1 MMHALL
7 SNALVVNGSIGLI
20 ILILGIFLSRGKI
33 ATWALVTVKFL
44 DKKIGNKATAF
55 LVSKLHEFADDMQE
69 DIKQDSQETGK

>member
-20 ILILGIFLSRGKI
+20 ILILGIFLSREKI

-44 DKKIGNKATAF
+44 DEKIGNKATAF
-55 LVSKLHEFADDMQE
+55 LVSKLYGFVDDMQK
-69 DIKQDSQETGK
+69 DIKQDSQGTGK